1 MHVHGVF
8 YSQQNSMDLASIVVE
23 SGIQQPEYHLR
34 NESTSHDL
42 LRECGKCGTRLIKRN
57 LPDGIGKKK

>member
-1 MHVHGVF
+1 
-8 YSQQNSMDLASIVVE
+8 MDLASIVVE

-42 LRECGKCGTRLIKRN
+42 LRECGTRLIKRN
-57 LPDGIGKKK
+57 LPMESGKKVRLNAARDSRY

>member
-1 MHVHGVF
+1 
-8 YSQQNSMDLASIVVE
+8 MDLASIVVE